1 MPDLFDS
8 SDDFQTWF
16 SGPLAALRGGGG
28 RGRKG
33 AEGEG
38 EEGEEQRGDVA
49 ALSQEE
55 YLLVTSRLHQVGRGV
70 GFKYCGAGGP

>member
-16 SGPLAALRGGGG
+16 SGPLAALRGGG

-33 AEGEG
+33 SEGDAED
-38 EEGEEQRGDVA
+38 GEEQRGDVA

-55 YLLVTSRLHQVGRGV
+55 YLLVTSRLHQVGRGTGV
-70 GFKYCGAGGP
+70 VY